1 MDATTLLKQDHDKV
15 RSLLKRFEA
24 AGDGAQRQKQE
35 LFEEIRTELEI
46 HSAIE
51 EEIFYPA
58 VKALRTEEAEEIV
71 DESMEEHAIV
81 KRLLDELAATDA
93 DDETFDA
100 KMKVLKENVEHHAD
114 EEEDEMFPE
123 AKSGLEGR
131 TLEELGRKM
140 EQRKEALKSQ
150 LVGAR

>member
-1 MDATTLLKQDHDKV
+1 MEATTLLKQDHDKV
-15 RSLLKRFEA
+15 RSLLNEFEA
-24 AGDGAQRQKQE
+24 QADGDGRAKRE
-35 LFEEIRTELEI
+35 LFEEIRNELEI

-71 DESMEEHAIV
+71 DESIEEHGVV
-81 KRLLDELAATDA
+81 KRLLDELDATDT

-123 AKSGLEGR
+123 AKSGLESGR
-131 TLEELGRKM
+131 LEELGRKM